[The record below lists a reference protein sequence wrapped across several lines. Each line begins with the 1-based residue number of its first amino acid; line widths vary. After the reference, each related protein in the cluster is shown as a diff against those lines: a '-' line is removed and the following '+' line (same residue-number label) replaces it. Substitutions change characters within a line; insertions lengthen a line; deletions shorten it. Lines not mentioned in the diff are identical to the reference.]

1 MKLFDSTKYPQEWE
15 IDNILIEQIRR
26 YEQDSGKSAI
36 QRKKIAEMFLYFKY
50 CEDNPEFLEE
60 KEKFKVKINGNA
72 KKIKEEVD
80 IEKKIEVEENLI
92 LEIYIL
98 QINIKIYIHR

>member
-1 MKLFDSTKYPQEWE
+1 
-15 IDNILIEQIRR
+15 
-26 YEQDSGKSAI
+26 
-36 QRKKIAEMFLYFKY
+36 MFLYFKY

-60 KEKFKVKINGNA
+60 KEKSKVKINGNA

-98 QINIKIYIHR
+98 